1 MALHLLYADDFT
13 GYASTAEF
21 YAAYPYDPPTELD
34 SSIPLNTLGP
44 PGTQYVE
51 WGLTRG
57 PAGGPGIQNVSAV
70 ETNDPFGHGQFAL
83 EVDKVNLHPQCRIF
97 RVKGTWD
104 FADFIPTES
113 QNTGSPLLIVWSYES
128 SNRLES
134 FDGNLVSVG
143 RSHITGAIVF
153 NITTTPA
160 FANIATAP
168 GAWKGTYN
176 SVINSTL
183 LESGGIYTIQIDGQ
197 SSILT
202 EDSPGSGVWVPSTDG
217 YVRVSVNGTEML
229 SFDGPVWH
237 GNRNTNRNWN
247 SVEFDS
253 VGRFTDLEIYDETGC
268 TPVPPNPPN
277 CECTPPSGPPKPPG
291 LPPVI
296 IDPPPIDTT
305 VGEQL
310 ACLGGGVVPT
320 QADFIPVEFWW
331 AA

>member
-13 GYASTAEF
+13 GYTNTLEF
-21 YAAYPYDPPTELD
+21 YYAYPYDPPTDL
-34 SSIPLNTLGP
+34 SPSTALNSLGP

-57 PAGGPGIQNVSAV
+57 PGGGPGVQNVSAV

-83 EVDKVNLHPQCRIF
+83 EVDKVNLDPQCRIF
-97 RVKGTWD
+97 RVTGTWD
-104 FADFIPTES
+104 FADFIPTEP

-128 SNRLES
+128 GNRLGS

-143 RSHITGAIVF
+143 RSHITGAIIF
-153 NITTTPA
+153 NITTTPDY
-160 FANIATAP
+160 ANIATPP
-168 GAWKGTYN
+168 GAWKGIYN

-202 EDSPGSGVWVPSTDG
+202 EDSPGSGVWVPSIDG
-217 YVRVSVNGTEML
+217 YIRVSVNGTELL

-237 GNRNTNRNWN
+237 GNRNTDRNWN

-253 VGRFTDLEIYDETGC
+253 VGRFTDLEIYDDDGC
-268 TPVPPNPPN
+268 VTEPPFCPCEPPPTNPPPKPPPTPPNPPPQ
-277 CECTPPSGPPKPPG
+277 EPT
-291 LPPVI
+291 I
-296 IDPPPIDTT
+296 
-305 VGEQL
+305 GEQL
-310 ACLGGGVVPT
+310 ACLGGGLVPI
-320 QADFIPVEFWW
+320 QADFPAPELWW
-331 AA
+331 GL